1 MHQYMNGSESLFI
14 PLWLTPGAEGVYLRS
29 LNGADEMAVEN
40 TGTKN
45 LLSLL
50 ESLMQ
55 PTATGNKVQATQ
67 IVTADRDRLLAL
79 LYISMYGTKVASTVT
94 CMACSEK
101 FDLDF
106 SLDELLMHYQP
117 AAASDNGRYQL
128 EPGISFRLPN
138 GEDEIY
144 INEFAGPEAE
154 RQLLERCLLEGNA
167 ETDNEKVQLKMAELA
182 PVLSMHMQAICPE
195 CSNSQQVMFDMQSFF
210 LTKLKQERPGLIREI
225 HNIASQYHWS
235 QQEILN
241 LPRNLRKQYAALIQP
256 DS

>member
-1 MHQYMNGSESLFI
+1 MNGSGNLFI
-14 PLWLTPGAEGVYLRS
+14 PLRLTPGVGGVYLRS

-45 LLSLL
+45 LISFI

-55 PTATGNKVQATQ
+55 PAATGNKINAAQ

-79 LYISMYGTKVASTVT
+79 LYISMYGTRIESTLSCT
-94 CMACSEK
+94 ACRQK

-106 SLDELLMHYQP
+106 SLDELLRHYQP
-117 AAASDNGRYQL
+117 AAVSANGQYEV

-138 GEDEIY
+138 GEDEMM
-144 INEFAGPEAE
+144 INAFTGAKAE
-154 RQLLERCLLEGNA
+154 RQLLERCLLEGNV
-167 ETDNEKVQLKMAELA
+167 ETDNEKVQLKMAEVA
-182 PVLSMHMQAICPE
+182 PVLSMEMQAICPE
-195 CSNSQQVMFDMQSFF
+195 CGNEQQVQFDMQSFF

-235 QQEILN
+235 QQEILS
-241 LPRNLRKQYAALIQP
+241 LPRNLRKQYAALIQS
-256 DS
+256 DN

>member
-1 MHQYMNGSESLFI
+1 MNRTDYLFI
-14 PLWLTPGAEGVYLRS
+14 PLRLTPGAGGVYLRS
-29 LNGADEMAVEN
+29 LNGAEEMSVEN

-45 LLSLL
+45 LVNLL

-55 PTATGNKVQATQ
+55 PGAAGNKVDAAK

-79 LYISMYGTKVASTVT
+79 LYISLYGAKVESTVSCT
-94 CMACSEK
+94 ACDQK

-106 SLDELLMHYQP
+106 SLDELLRHYQP
-117 AAASDNGRYQL
+117 VAAVSENGRYQL

-138 GEDEIY
+138 GEDEMF
-144 INEFAGPEAE
+144 INGLTGAEAE

-182 PVLSMHMQAICPE
+182 PVLNILMQAICPE
-195 CSNSQQVMFDMQSFF
+195 CSNEQQVEFDMQSFF
-210 LTKLKQERPGLIREI
+210 LTKLKQERPVLIREI

-235 QQEILN
+235 QQDILS

-256 DS
+256 DN